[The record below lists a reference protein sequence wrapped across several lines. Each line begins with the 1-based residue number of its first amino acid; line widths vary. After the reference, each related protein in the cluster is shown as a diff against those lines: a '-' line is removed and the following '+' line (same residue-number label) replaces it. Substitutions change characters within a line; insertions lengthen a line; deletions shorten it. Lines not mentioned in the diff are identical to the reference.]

1 MHWLANIAEGIKSLL
16 HKSRTE
22 RELDEELEGFVSAS
36 VEDKRKNGMS
46 ADAARRAA
54 LLEIGSHNSVK
65 HQVWSSRWEST
76 LESVLRDLRISLRTL
91 LKSPGY
97 TAVALISL
105 ALGIGANTAIFTLI
119 NQVLLRN
126 LPVRDPQQLVAF
138 GNSESA
144 GIAGGIDLG
153 QFGGYFPW
161 DFARQLQSAP
171 GPFQGIAAY
180 CSFSDKAS
188 VRLTVE
194 GGGSANGSAVLA
206 PVNLVSGNYFSVLG
220 AEPLLGRTILPSDD
234 ATPGTGAVVVLSHHF
249 WQESLSSDPNIV
261 GRSISINGSP
271 FEVIGVM
278 REGFHGIKQEL
289 EPPDLWTPVSMQ
301 ATVLQFPSML
311 EPHAGLFF
319 LHMFG
324 RLSEKAAAGKAEL
337 LQSQNWLNQ
346 QVHNGIRDREGSAI
360 PTARQQEIDRETVQL
375 IPAAHGVSQIRSQY
389 GDSLKILMVVVA
401 LVLLIACANL
411 ANFLL
416 ARAARRRHETSTRL
430 ALGSSRLRIVR
441 QSLVEAFLLSATGGL
456 LGLAVAFA
464 ATRALLAFVSQ
475 GDRYIAMRP
484 EPDLKVL
491 AFTLIV
497 SLLTG
502 ALFGLAPAI
511 SASRTGAHGTLTAN
525 VRTVQS
531 GGGKL
536 SNLLPKSLVSAQ
548 VMISLLLLVVAGLFL
563 RTLRN
568 LENQDYGFER
578 THLLLAQTNARL
590 AGYEPHQVAALHR
603 ALLERLAAIPG
614 VRSVALSQMPPISG
628 GSWSSNITLSG
639 YTPGPKENMVSTL
652 NRVSGRYFETAG
664 ISIVAGRAISDAD
677 TANSLKVAVVNQTLA
692 KRYYPQGDAVG
703 RILTIGM
710 DSVQGPWQI
719 VGIARDTRSGNPRDI
734 DPVRMTYI
742 PVAQIEP
749 FLPAHTEKT
758 ASTDRSAAR
767 SQPEENQNC
776 YANTMLLRTTGDPAK
791 TIAALRA
798 TVAAVDPNLPLL
810 EITTIQEQVSNLIS
824 HDELISTLTSFFSLL
839 ALLLAAIGLY
849 GVMSYNVARRTNE
862 IGVRLAL
869 GAQTTNVVRMI
880 LRESMLLLAVGT
892 LLGLPLALLTTRA
905 IKQQM
910 FGLDPLDPLTFAMA
924 LLVIAGTTI
933 FAAWLPA
940 RRAATIDP
948 VAALRCD

>member
-1 MHWLANIAEGIKSLL
+1 
-16 HKSRTE
+16 
-22 RELDEELEGFVSAS
+22 
-36 VEDKRKNGMS
+36 
-46 ADAARRAA
+46 
-54 LLEIGSHNSVK
+54 
-65 HQVWSSRWEST
+65 
-76 LESVLRDLRISLRTL
+76 
-91 LKSPGY
+91 
-97 TAVALISL
+97 
-105 ALGIGANTAIFTLI
+105 
-119 NQVLLRN
+119 
-126 LPVRDPQQLVAF
+126 
-138 GNSESA
+138 
-144 GIAGGIDLG
+144 
-153 QFGGYFPW
+153 
-161 DFARQLQSAP
+161 
-171 GPFQGIAAY
+171 
-180 CSFSDKAS
+180 
-188 VRLTVE
+188 
-194 GGGSANGSAVLA
+194 
-206 PVNLVSGNYFSVLG
+206 
-220 AEPLLGRTILPSDD
+220 
-234 ATPGTGAVVVLSHHF
+234 
-249 WQESLSSDPNIV
+249 
-261 GRSISINGSP
+261 
-271 FEVIGVM
+271 
-278 REGFHGIKQEL
+278 
-289 EPPDLWTPVSMQ
+289 
-301 ATVLQFPSML
+301 
-311 EPHAGLFF
+311 
-319 LHMFG
+319 
-324 RLSEKAAAGKAEL
+324 
-337 LQSQNWLNQ
+337 
-346 QVHNGIRDREGSAI
+346 
-360 PTARQQEIDRETVQL
+360 
-375 IPAAHGVSQIRSQY
+375 
-389 GDSLKILMVVVA
+389 
-401 LVLLIACANL
+401 
-411 ANFLL
+411 
-416 ARAARRRHETSTRL
+416 
-430 ALGSSRLRIVR
+430 
-441 QSLVEAFLLSATGGL
+441 VEAFLLSATGGL
-456 LGLAVAFA
+456 LGLGVAFA

-511 SASRTGAHGTLTAN
+511 SSSRTGAHGTLTAN
-525 VRTVQS
+525 ARTIQS

-590 AGYEPHQVAALHR
+590 AGYEPHRVGALHR

-692 KRYYPQGDAVG
+692 KHYYPKGDAVG
-703 RILTIGM
+703 KILTIGM
-710 DSVQGPWQI
+710 DAVRGPWQI

-749 FLPAHTEKT
+749 FLPANTDKT
-758 ASTDRSAAR
+758 ASGDSPATR

-798 TVAAVDPNLPLL
+798 TVKAIDPNLPLL

-824 HDELISTLTSFFSLL
+824 HDELVSTLTCFFSLL

-862 IGVRLAL
+862 IGIRLAL
-869 GAQTTNVVRMI
+869 GAQATNVVRMI
-880 LRESMLLLAVGT
+880 LRESMLLLAIGT

-910 FGLDPLDPLTFAMA
+910 FGLDPLDPLTFALA
-924 LLVIAGTTI
+924 LLVIGGTTI

-940 RRAATIDP
+940 RRAASIDP